1 MIDGVKHCLKLKI
14 VHRDIKVENILLDR
28 NYNLKIADFG
38 IISFLDEGPV
48 NDINGSSAYFAP
60 EVNKIYRQTVAN
72 EPPKNFDPERAMIWS
87 LGVVLFYL
95 LTGILPFGL
104 NRYDVEKEIIEY
116 KQ

>member
-14 VHRDIKVENILLDR
+14 VHRDIKIENILLDR

-38 IISFLDEGPV
+38 INSFLDEGPV
-48 NDINGSSAYFAP
+48 NDNNGSSAYFAP
-60 EVNKIYRQTVAN
+60 EVHEIYHKTVAN

>member
-1 MIDGVKHCLKLKI
+1 M
-14 VHRDIKVENILLDR
+14 
-28 NYNLKIADFG
+28 KIADFG

-48 NDINGSSAYFAP
+48 NDNNGSSAYFAP
-60 EVNKIYRQTVAN
+60 EVNEIYHQTVAN

-95 LTGILPFGL
+95 LTGILPFGS
-104 NRYDVEKEIIEY
+104 NRYDVQHEVIKY